1 MWKKTDDNTRTLRI
15 WNTAAPPP
23 PPPPP
28 PKKNYRPRKAYDE
41 ETLYSNGVRF
51 QQNFIFQTTPL
62 YCYFET
68 LYSLDYFR

>member
-15 WNTAAPPP
+15 SNTAPPP
-23 PPPPP
+23 
-28 PKKNYRPRKAYDE
+28 PRKAYDE
-41 ETLYSNGVRF
+41 EVLYSNGVRF